1 VTQSARIKT
10 KAQFLADRIARS
22 VTDRQTDRQT
32 LVCLRLSVG
41 DAVHCG

>member
-10 KAQFLADRIARS
+10 KAQFLANRTARS
-22 VTDRQTDRQT
+22 VTDRQTDRQS
-32 LVCLRLSVG
+32 LSVG